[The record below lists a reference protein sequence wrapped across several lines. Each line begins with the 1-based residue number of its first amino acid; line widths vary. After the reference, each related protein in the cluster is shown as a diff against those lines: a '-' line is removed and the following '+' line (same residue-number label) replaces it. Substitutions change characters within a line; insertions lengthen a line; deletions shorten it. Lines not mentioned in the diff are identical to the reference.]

1 MVREAG
7 LRAHSTVE
15 EGAEAVFHLATSS
28 ELNRRLGTFLD
39 GRREAHARR
48 RRTIRANGNAFEK
61 WHSNSRAIGR
71 HHRLKKGRPARPTSG
86 YGNFEPDAFA
96 LSWRSRSRSARMSAI
111 SRSKPLVVS
120 RSISIATSA
129 FRRRCSV
136 SESSS
141 SVSTGATLVS
151 HSPTSDGWVIRP
163 SCLPERK

>member
-1 MVREAG
+1 MVRQAG
-7 LRAHSTVE
+7 LAHSTIE
-15 EGAEAVFHLATSS
+15 EGTEAVFHLATSS
-28 ELNRRLGTFLD
+28 ELNRRLRTFFA

-86 YGNFEPDAFA
+86 YDNFEPDAFA

-111 SRSKPLVVS
+111 SRSLVVS

>member
-1 MVREAG
+1 MVRQAG
-7 LRAHSTVE
+7 LAHSTIE
-15 EGAEAVFHLATSS
+15 EGTEAVFHLATSS
-28 ELNRRLGTFLD
+28 ELNRRLRTFFD

-48 RRTIRANGNAFEK
+48 RRTIRANGNAFER
-61 WHSNSRAIGR
+61 WHSNSRATGR

-111 SRSKPLVVS
+111 SRSLVVS

-141 SVSTGATLVS
+141 SVSAGATLVS

>member
-1 MVREAG
+1 MVRQAG
-7 LRAHSTVE
+7 LAHSTIE
-15 EGAEAVFHLATSS
+15 EGTEAVFHLATSS
-28 ELNRRLGTFLD
+28 ELNRRLRTFFD

-86 YGNFEPDAFA
+86 YDNFEPDAFS

-111 SRSKPLVVS
+111 SRSLVVS

>member
-15 EGAEAVFHLATSS
+15 EGTEAVFHLATSS
-28 ELNRRLGTFLD
+28 ELNRRLRTFFD

-61 WHSNSRAIGR
+61 WHSNSRATGR

-86 YGNFEPDAFA
+86 YGNFEPDAFS

-111 SRSKPLVVS
+111 SRSLVVS
-120 RSISIATSA
+120 RSISIAASA
-129 FRRRCSV
+129 FGRRCSV

-151 HSPTSDGWVIRP
+151 PSPTSDGWVSRP

>member
-1 MVREAG
+1 MVRQAG
-7 LRAHSTVE
+7 LAHSTIE
-15 EGAEAVFHLATSS
+15 EGTEAVFHLATSS
-28 ELNRRLGTFLD
+28 ELNRRLRTFFD

-48 RRTIRANGNAFEK
+48 RRTIRANGNAFER
-61 WHSNSRAIGR
+61 WHSNSRATGR

-111 SRSKPLVVS
+111 SRSLVVS